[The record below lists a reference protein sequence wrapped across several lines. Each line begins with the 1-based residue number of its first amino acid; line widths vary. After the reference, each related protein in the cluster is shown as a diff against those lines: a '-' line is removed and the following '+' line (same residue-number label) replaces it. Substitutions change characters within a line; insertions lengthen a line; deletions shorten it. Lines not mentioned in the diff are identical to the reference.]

1 MGRVRV
7 FRQAEPP
14 AVEETKPVLDW
25 SDLEMQ
31 LGDFVRFSSE
41 HSSEISPKHA
51 VEPSVTLAHDPHD
64 PLALLE
70 QFTTQRRPAATG
82 PQGAIHLPAVV
93 NPPTGDQTEPV
104 GAQRTATE
112 TRSVRH
118 AGGDPTQAMSSI
130 CHQSFCIGSLIA
142 SRHESKFVRSSRS
155 SGNDAFIPLKNP
167 SMSAREFGLNA
178 WQIEERGN

>member
-1 MGRVRV
+1 VR
-7 FRQAEPP
+7 FFAQAEP
-14 AVEETKPVLDW
+14 AVEKVNSALGWSGLESRLRELSKLT
-25 SDLEMQ
+25 SDLPTK
-31 LGDFVRFSSE
+31 LT
-41 HSSEISPKHA
+41 A
-51 VEPSVTLAHDPHD
+51 EPSIALAHDPHD
-64 PLALLE
+64 A
-70 QFTTQRRPAATG
+70 FTTPYWAAATG

-130 CHQSFCIGSLIA
+130 CHQSFCSGSHMA

-155 SGNDAFIPLKNP
+155 SGNDAFISTGKFIHECTRVW
-167 SMSAREFGLNA
+167 S
-178 WQIEERGN
+178 ERVAGR